1 MRKNRLLLD
10 QKRFLSFSNY
20 KNYIKQSSNGNNNT
34 RTLISSNAPSI
45 NLFLLN
51 ELKKSQNINIR
62 NVSIF
67 RNNSNKNNIRLL
79 VKNKNKSKMNLSGS
93 FIPENQS
100 IQRNNNV
107 FKNINKENI
116 ELVNEL
122 LKKNNFQF
130 HINQRSSQ
138 SLDEK
143 TFSHNK
149 FNFRNMVTEKTFYR
163 NNNFTNTERYSENGI
178 VKTINKTK
186 SENINTRKLSKESF
200 KSDIMKRIGK
210 KKVKYKII
218 GRLITEP
225 NLKSPKKT

>member
-93 FIPENQS
+93 FLPENQS
-100 IQRNNNV
+100 IQMNNNV
-107 FKNINKENI
+107 FKNM
-116 ELVNEL
+116 L
-122 LKKNNFQF
+122 L
-130 HINQRSSQ
+130 
-138 SLDEK
+138 
-143 TFSHNK
+143 
-149 FNFRNMVTEKTFYR
+149 
-163 NNNFTNTERYSENGI
+163 
-178 VKTINKTK
+178 
-186 SENINTRKLSKESF
+186 TRKIL
-200 KSDIMKRIGK
+200 
-210 KKVKYKII
+210 
-218 GRLITEP
+218 
-225 NLKSPKKT
+225 NLLMNY